1 MPLVF
6 RWQGVRFYFF
16 SNEGNPREPAH
27 VHAEKQGAEAKFW
40 LTPEVRIAASAGFD
54 RRTQAE
60 MVKVVEQHKDE
71 TERAWHEHFG

>member
-1 MPLVF
+1 
-6 RWQGVRFYFF
+6 
-16 SNEGNPREPAH
+16 